1 MNYLSHFYVHQN
13 GNNPHYSLGLIFPD
27 LSRGFVK
34 LPGKLE
40 SSVYG
45 NLHAMA
51 AGCMQHYQ
59 ADKQFHASP
68 FFEWGTHTC
77 TQMLNNAKFTETVN
91 RRWFM
96 GHVLFEMLLDRLL
109 INHQPQVG
117 IDFYA
122 DLQELSLKDMQQF
135 VSFHQ
140 HNDYDRFLR
149 FFEHFRSV
157 AYIQNY
163 PDNNLFAFSLS
174 RIMKKAG
181 LAELSLPDK
190 IVLQECVWDLESNAF
205 KNVQSV
211 LFELKEVFK
220 K

>member
-1 MNYLSHFYVHQN
+1 
-13 GNNPHYSLGLIFPD
+13 
-27 LSRGFVK
+27 
-34 LPGKLE
+34 
-40 SSVYG
+40 
-45 NLHAMA
+45 
-51 AGCMQHYQ
+51 
-59 ADKQFHASP
+59 
-68 FFEWGTHTC
+68 
-77 TQMLNNAKFTETVN
+77 MLNKAKFTETVN

-122 DLQELSLKDMQQF
+122 DLQELRLNDMQQF